1 MFKTFRTAI
10 GGVWRL
16 FISMDTGSSLD
27 GALRWHLQQSE
38 KYANVF
44 QGPGQ
49 GGLAKYFKF

>member
-1 MFKTFRTAI
+1 MFKTFRTTI

-38 KYANVF
+38 KYANFF

-49 GGLAKYFKF
+49 GGLTKYFKF